1 VSFSFFQ
8 AAPLRRSRNTKQG
21 AQLPVT
27 PSQVVG
33 DGSGENAVRFAESA
47 GFLAD
52 LAHLVRENKLR
63 NGMGGKL
70 VGAGGLLAVLAGAA
84 ELADQ
89 NDDPL
94 AEKIARAVGVTG
106 GNLGGGLAGAMAGT
120 AVGGPIGGVIG
131 GVLGATGG
139 GAAGK
144 GIMSGLY
151 GLVTNEDPQ
160 DKELSRMARQERLQQ
175 QLKLEAMKN
184 AIPIQQELMRLKQAD
199 DFERLKMQL
208 AVNKDYNFANTMNT
222 AALNAQQDAA
232 TQQALMTQYLYS

>member
-1 VSFSFFQ
+1 MSSSFFQ
-8 AAPLRRSRNTKQG
+8 AERARRLANTQQG
-21 AQLPVT
+21 TQLPVT
-27 PSQVVG
+27 PTEIVR
-33 DGSGENAVRFAESA
+33 DGSGANAGRFADSA
-47 GFLAD
+47 GFVAQLAD
-52 LAHLVRENKLR
+52 LVRGNKF
-63 NGMGGKL
+63 KL
-70 VGAGGLLAVLAGAA
+70 AGAGGLLAALAGAA

-89 NDDPL
+89 DDPL
-94 AEKIARAVGVTG
+94 TKNIAEALGVTG
-106 GNLGGGLAGAMAGT
+106 GNLAGGLGGAAMGA
-120 AVGGPIGGVIG
+120 AIGGPAAPITGLIGGI
-131 GVLGATGG
+131 LGATGG

-184 AIPIQQELMRLKQAD
+184 AIPVQQELMRLKQAD
-199 DFERLKMQL
+199 DFERLKMQA

-232 TQQALMTQYLYS
+232 TQQALMTQYLFS

>member
-1 VSFSFFQ
+1 MSFRSFNDYTEQ
-8 AAPLRRSRNTKQG
+8 VLARRGNPGQLVAPPNN
-21 AQLPVT
+21 PPPT
-27 PSQVVG
+27 PPNG
-33 DGSGENAVRFAESA
+33 PAPGRFADGA
-47 GFLAD
+47 GFVAQLAD
-52 LAHLVRENKLR
+52 LVRGNKF
-63 NGMGGKL
+63 KL
-70 VGAGGLLAVLAGAA
+70 AGAGGLLALLAGAA
-84 ELADQ
+84 ELTDQ
-89 NDDPL
+89 NDPVTKNL
-94 AEKIARAVGVTG
+94 AEG
-106 GNLGGGLAGAMAGT
+106 GGIVAGNAGGGLLGAMAGT
-120 AVGGPIGGVIG
+120 AIGGPIGGLIG

-160 DKELSRMARQERLQQ
+160 DKELRRMAKQERLQQ

-184 AIPIQQELMRLKQAD
+184 AIPIQQELMRLKQAN
-199 DFERLKMQL
+199 DFERLKMQA

>member
-1 VSFSFFQ
+1 MSSNFFQ
-8 AAPLRRSRNTKQG
+8 AERARRLANTQQG

-27 PSQVVG
+27 PTEIVR
-33 DGSGENAVRFAESA
+33 DGAGANAGRFADSA
-47 GFLAD
+47 GFVAQLAD
-52 LAHLVRENKLR
+52 LVRGNKF
-63 NGMGGKL
+63 KL
-70 VGAGGLLAVLAGAA
+70 AGAGGLLAALAGAA

-89 NDDPL
+89 NDPL
-94 AEKIARAVGVTG
+94 TKNIAEALGVTG
-106 GNLGGGLAGAMAGT
+106 GNIAGGLAGAAAG
-120 AVGGPIGGVIG
+120 AALGGGIASPITGLIGGI
-131 GVLGATGG
+131 LGATGG

-199 DFERLKMQL
+199 DFERLKMQA

>member
-1 VSFSFFQ
+1 MGNAQ
-8 AAPLRRSRNTKQG
+8 PDAPRV
-21 AQLPVT
+21 VT
-27 PSQVVG
+27 PTEVVT
-33 DGSGENAVRFAESA
+33 DNSGANARRFAGGAEALA
-47 GFLAD
+47 GLAD
-52 LAHLVRENKLR
+52 VLRKNKFKLA
-63 NGMGGKL
+63 
-70 VGAGGLLAVLAGAA
+70 GAGGLLALLSGAA

-89 NDDPL
+89 NDPL
-94 AEKIARAVGVTG
+94 TKNIAEALGVTG

-120 AVGGPIGGVIG
+120 VMGGPIGGVIG

-151 GLVTNEDPQ
+151 GLVTNEDPA
-160 DKELSRMARQERLQQ
+160 DAELRRQARQTRLQQ
-175 QLKLEAMKN
+175 QLQVEGMQKSL
-184 AIPIQQELMRLKQAD
+184 PIQEQLMRMKQAD

-232 TQQALMTQYLYS
+232 TQQALMTQYLFS

>member
-1 VSFSFFQ
+1 MSSNFFQ
-8 AAPLRRSRNTKQG
+8 AERARRLANTQQD

-27 PSQVVG
+27 PTEIVR
-33 DGSGENAVRFAESA
+33 DGSGANAGRFAESA

-63 NGMGGKL
+63 NGMGVKL
-70 VGAGGLLAVLAGAA
+70 AGAGGLLAVLAGAA
-84 ELADQ
+84 ELVDQ
-89 NDDPL
+89 NDPL
-94 AEKIARAVGVTG
+94 TKNIAEALGVTG

-199 DFERLKMQL
+199 DFERLKMQA

-232 TQQALMTQYLYS
+232 TQQALMTQYLFS